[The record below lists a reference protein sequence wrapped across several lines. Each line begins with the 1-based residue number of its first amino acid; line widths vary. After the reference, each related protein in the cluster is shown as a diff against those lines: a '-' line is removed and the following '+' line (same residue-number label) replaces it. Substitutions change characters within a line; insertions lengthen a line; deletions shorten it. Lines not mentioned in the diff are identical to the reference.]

1 MTPPSLP
8 AWLLEILT
16 CPDCIAP
23 LPPTGTCVCGERWD
37 LGADVPDFLHDAT
50 PLGDAYDRMADNAD
64 DRAQGEPERFTRIDG
79 ALLEAARGR
88 TLDLGCGVGRMLG
101 GLESRSEQVVGVD
114 LSNESLIR
122 AHGRGF
128 TVLRADA
135 LHLPFR
141 TGSFHAVV
149 SGFGTFAHL
158 PIEDAAQ
165 EISRVLVPGGLM
177 AFHNF
182 GRQALVSAQVI
193 AGLVRLRRPRLTT
206 GFHTNAMRRWRDV
219 EAALSTAGLRVTR
232 AEGRLHLPGLAR
244 LTSRR
249 LHTRRRSLFPW
260 CWDVVVVAQKGP

>member
-1 MTPPSLP
+1 MTHPSLP
-8 AWLLEILT
+8 PWLLEILA

-23 LPPTGTCVCGERWD
+23 LPPTGTCVCGEHWD
-37 LGADVPDFLHDAT
+37 LGADVPDFLHDAM
-50 PLGDAYDRMADNAD
+50 PLGAAYDRMADNAEE
-64 DRAQGEPERFTRIDG
+64 RAQEEPERFTRIDR
-79 ALLEAARGR
+79 ALLEVAGGR
-88 TLDLGCGVGRMLG
+88 TLDLGCGVGRMLDE
-101 GLESRSEQVVGVD
+101 LESRSEHVVGVD
-114 LSNESLIR
+114 ISTESLAR

-158 PIEDAAQ
+158 PIEDAAW
-165 EISRVLVPGGLM
+165 EVSRVLAPGGQV

-182 GRQALVSAQVI
+182 GRLALVSAQVI

-206 GFHTNAMRRWRDV
+206 AFHTDAIRRWRDV
-219 EAALSTAGLRVTR
+219 ETALSTAGLHVVQ

-249 LHTRRRSLFPW
+249 LYTRRRSLFPW